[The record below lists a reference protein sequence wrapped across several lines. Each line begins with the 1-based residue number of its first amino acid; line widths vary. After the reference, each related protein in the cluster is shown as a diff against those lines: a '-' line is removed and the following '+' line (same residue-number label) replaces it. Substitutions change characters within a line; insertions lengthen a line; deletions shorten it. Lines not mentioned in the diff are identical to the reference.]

1 MSGYDFENFTFKFIE
16 DVENNILEYQTELS
30 AVAGR
35 VIPAS
40 YLLCRGV
47 SCTIT

>member
-30 AVAGR
+30 AGSPPPIFYVGG
-35 VIPAS
+35 VLS
-40 YLLCRGV
+40 Y
-47 SCTIT
+47 